1 MKNIKINL
9 MRVTQ
14 MKTEMLLDR
23 IRNFPLLWQ
32 KKESWRFHFLIGL
45 NERVISI
52 LTKIH
57 KKRRLKAVLILL
69 TNPTLKTV
77 YTIKSSRKTNNA
89 KLLAKILLKR
99 VQNKTRESSSL
110 NFQSKVLQIT
120 NHPNQP
126 KNLEDSNSRLTKKK
140 KTVEHLIHL
149 VDTWDKIHQGNLLL
163 KISLTLKFLLMLT
176 MTHQA
181 LTN

>member
-1 MKNIKINL
+1 ML
-9 MRVTQ
+9 TQ
-14 MKTEMLLDR
+14 
-23 IRNFPLLWQ
+23 
-32 KKESWRFHFLIGL
+32 
-45 NERVISI
+45 
-52 LTKIH
+52 
-57 KKRRLKAVLILL
+57 L

-77 YTIKSSRKTNNA
+77 YTIKSSRKTNNV

-120 NHPNQP
+120 NHLNQP

-149 VDTWDKIHQGNLLL
+149 VDT
-163 KISLTLKFLLMLT
+163 
-176 MTHQA
+176 
-181 LTN
+181 